1 MGRKYPRK
9 RKHFFLYIA
18 CWISLLLAGTGCTPY
33 YNLYNEDPFVG
44 HQYSAANELLLEAKL
59 AFSKGDFLKSF
70 KKSQEMLDRFPEKY
84 GEHALYIMGLIYANP
99 EYTYVN
105 YEISIH
111 YFKLLVKRYPKSA
124 FSSKAKILIWL
135 LNQNMNYAENI
146 DKRDK
151 RINSLGKKL
160 IMEKKQIINL
170 QNQIKRL
177 KEIDLGIEKKKRE
190 SLPEIEQQNDKQ
202 P

>member
-1 MGRKYPRK
+1 MGRKYSRQ

-18 CWISLLLAGTGCTPY
+18 CWMSLLIAGTGCVPY
-33 YNLYNEDPFVG
+33 YNLYNDEPFSY
-44 HQYSAANELLLEAKL
+44 HQYSEANQLLLQAKL
-59 AFSKGDFLKSF
+59 SFSSGDFLTSL
-70 KKSQEMLDRFPEKY
+70 KKSQEMLNRFPQKY
-84 GEHALYIMGLIYANP
+84 GEHALYMMGLIYANP

-111 YFKLLVKRYPKSA
+111 FFKKLVNEYPESVFKE
-124 FSSKAKILIWL
+124 KANIWIWL
-135 LNQNMNYAENI
+135 LNQNMDYAKKV
-146 DKRDK
+146 DKKNK
-151 RINSLGKKL
+151 RIDFLKNELKTDN
-160 IMEKKQIINL
+160 KQIINL

-190 SLPEIEQQNDKQ
+190 ALPVIEQKDDER

>member
-1 MGRKYPRK
+1 MGRKYSRQ

-18 CWISLLLAGTGCTPY
+18 CWISLLLAGTGCVPY
-33 YNLYNEDPFVG
+33 YNLYNDEPFSY
-44 HQYSAANELLLEAKL
+44 HQYSEANQLLLQAKL
-59 AFSKGDFLKSF
+59 SFSSGDFLTSL
-70 KKSQEMLDRFPEKY
+70 KKSQEMLNRFPQKY
-84 GEHALYIMGLIYANP
+84 GEHALYMMGLIYANP

-111 YFKLLVKRYPKSA
+111 FFKKLVNEYPESVFKE
-124 FSSKAKILIWL
+124 KANIWIWL
-135 LNQNMNYAENI
+135 LNQNMDYAKKV
-146 DKRDK
+146 DKKNK
-151 RINSLGKKL
+151 RIDFLKNELKTD
-160 IMEKKQIINL
+160 KKQIINL

-190 SLPEIEQQNDKQ
+190 ALPVIEQKDDER

>member
-1 MGRKYPRK
+1 MGRKYSRQ

-33 YNLYNEDPFVG
+33 YNQYDDEQFPFQQ
-44 HQYSAANELLLEAKL
+44 HSEAKQLLLQARSSFEG
-59 AFSKGDFLKSF
+59 GDFLTSLKINR
-70 KKSQEMLDRFPEKY
+70 EILYRFPQKY
-84 GEHALYIMGLIYANP
+84 GDHALYMMGLIYANP

-111 YFKLLVKRYPKSA
+111 FFKKLVKEYSESA
-124 FSSKAKILIWL
+124 FKNKAKIWIWL
-135 LNQNMNYAENI
+135 LNQNMDYAERI
-146 DKRDK
+146 DKKNK
-151 RINSLGKKL
+151 RNAFSEKKL
-160 IMEKKQIINL
+160 RAEKKQIINL

-190 SLPEIEQQNDKQ
+190 ALPVIEQ
-202 P
+202 